1 MTKLHDANGKLL
13 TAHGCGRCSA
23 CNTIQPA
30 SNFYADKTRHSGLS
44 SHCKTCDKAR
54 MKTIP
59 ERSIVRDLKALMER
73 HPRYR
78 TLVVEAAAA
87 LAA

>member
-1 MTKLHDANGKLL
+1 MTKLHDANGKVL

-30 SNFYADKTRHSGLS
+30 GNFYKDSTRSCGLS
-44 SHCKTCDKAR
+44 SRCKTCDKAR
-54 MKTIP
+54 MQTIP
-59 ERSIVRDLKALMER
+59 ERGIVRDLKALMAR
-73 HPRYR
+73 HPRYKS
-78 TLVVEAAAA
+78 LVMSAAVS